1 MTSYDVKDLGTTA
14 PPGGQAKKPWV
25 TPSLQMI
32 AVKSAEHGP
41 LKTHF
46 DGIGTVSHPDLNT
59 PVDLALVQG

>member
-32 AVKSAEHGP
+32 AVKSAERGP
-41 LKTHF
+41 QNTHHDSF
-46 DGIGTVSHPDLNT
+46 GGNIGSRS
-59 PVDLALVQG
+59 